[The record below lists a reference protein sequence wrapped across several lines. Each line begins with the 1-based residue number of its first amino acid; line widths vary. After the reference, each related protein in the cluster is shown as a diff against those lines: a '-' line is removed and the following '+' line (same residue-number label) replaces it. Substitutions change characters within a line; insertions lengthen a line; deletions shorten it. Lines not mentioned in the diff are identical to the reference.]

1 MMAYLFIIDPIE
13 SLNKIKDSS
22 LLLMKECLRRNIEV
36 HFSEI
41 NQFSIYEGN
50 VNIHSQKIISLEK
63 GMKYQDTKV
72 NLSSFFKKIFIR
84 KDPPFDEDYLNLT
97 YLLDHA
103 VQQGTDVINNPSSIR
118 NHNEKLSIL
127 NFQEI
132 IPPTIVTSTASD
144 VVNFLKLH
152 EKIVLKPIN
161 GMAGNGIFVI
171 DELDKNINSILETST
186 VNDTKVMMAQKY
198 IPDIT
203 EGDKRIIIIKGEP
216 LPFCLA
222 RIPDGKDFRA
232 NLAKGGTGI
241 AKKLTADDIKIVN
254 VIKKYLVKSKLD
266 FVGIDVIGK
275 YLTEIN
281 VTSPTCLVEIENQTN
296 FNSAKFIINA
306 L

>member
-22 LLLMKECLRRNIEV
+22 LLLMKECLRRDIEV

-63 GMKYQDTKV
+63 GIKYQDTEL

-84 KDPPFDEDYLNLT
+84 KDPPFDDDYLNLT

-103 VQQGTDVINNPSSIR
+103 VKEGTDVINNPSSIR

-132 IPPTIVTSTASD
+132 IPPTIVTSNATD
-144 VVNFLKLH
+144 VINFLKLH

-296 FNSAKFIINA
+296 FNSAEFIINA

>member
-1 MMAYLFIIDPIE
+1 MAYLFIIDPIE

-50 VNIHSQKIISLEK
+50 VNIHSQKILSLEK
-63 GMKYQDTKV
+63 GIKYQDTEL

-84 KDPPFDEDYLNLT
+84 KDPPFDDDYLNLT

-103 VQQGTDVINNPSSIR
+103 VKEGTDVINNPSSIR

-132 IPPTIVTSTASD
+132 IPPTIVTSNASD
-144 VVNFLKLH
+144 VVNFLKIH

-186 VNDTKVMMAQKY
+186 VNDTKVIMAQKY

-241 AKKLTADDIKIVN
+241 TKKLTADDIKIVN
-254 VIKKYLVKSKLD
+254 VIKNYLVKSKLD

-296 FNSAKFIINA
+296 FNSAEFIIDA

>member
-1 MMAYLFIIDPIE
+1 MAYLFIIDPIE

-41 NQFSIYEGN
+41 NQFSIDEGK
-50 VNIHSQKIISLEK
+50 VNIHSHKIISLEK
-63 GMKYQDTKV
+63 GIKYQDTEM

-84 KDPPFDEDYLNLT
+84 KDPPFDDDYLNLT

-103 VQQGTDVINNPSSIR
+103 VQEGTDVINNPSSIR

-132 IPPTIVTSTASD
+132 IPPTIVTSNASD
-144 VVNFLKLH
+144 VVNFLKIH

-198 IPDIT
+198 IPDII

-296 FNSAKFIINA
+296 LNGAEFIIDA

>member
-1 MMAYLFIIDPIE
+1 MAYLFIIDPIE

-50 VNIHSQKIISLEK
+50 VNIHSQKILSLEEEI
-63 GMKYQDTKV
+63 KYKDTKL

-84 KDPPFDEDYLNLT
+84 KDPPFDDDYLNLT

-103 VQQGTDVINNPSSIR
+103 VQEGTDVINNPSSIR

-132 IPPTIVTSTASD
+132 IPPTIVTSTSSD

-171 DELDKNINSILETST
+171 DESDKNINSILETIT
-186 VNDTKVMMAQKY
+186 VNNTKVMMAQKY

-241 AKKLTADDIKIVN
+241 AKKITPDDINIVN

-296 FNSAKFIINA
+296 FNSAEFIIDA

>member
-1 MMAYLFIIDPIE
+1 MAYLFIIDPIE

-41 NQFSIYEGN
+41 NQFSIDEGK

-63 GMKYQDTKV
+63 GIKYQDTEL

-84 KDPPFDEDYLNLT
+84 KDPPFDDDYLNLT

-103 VQQGTDVINNPSSIR
+103 VKEGTDVINNPSSIR

-132 IPPTIVTSTASD
+132 IPPTIVTSNASD
-144 VVNFLKLH
+144 VVNFLKIH

-186 VNDTKVMMAQKY
+186 VNDTKVMMALKY

-296 FNSAKFIINA
+296 FNGAEFIIDT

>member
-1 MMAYLFIIDPIE
+1 MAYLFIIDPIE
-13 SLNKIKDSS
+13 SLNKTKDSS

-232 NLAKGGTGI
+232 NLAKGGKGV

-254 VIKKYLVKSKLD
+254 VIKKYLVKSKLN

-296 FNSAKFIINA
+296 FNSAEFIIGA

>member
-13 SLNKIKDSS
+13 SLNKTKDSS

-50 VNIHSQKIISLEK
+50 INIHSQKIISLEK
-63 GMKYQDTKV
+63 GIKYQDTEM

-241 AKKLTADDIKIVN
+241 TKKLTADDIKIVN
-254 VIKKYLVKSKLD
+254 VIKNYLVKSKLD

-296 FNSAKFIINA
+296 FNGAEFIIDT

>member
-1 MMAYLFIIDPIE
+1 MAYLFIIDPIE
-13 SLNKIKDSS
+13 SLNKTKDSS

-63 GMKYQDTKV
+63 GIKYQDTEV

-232 NLAKGGTGI
+232 NLAKGGKGI

-254 VIKKYLVKSKLD
+254 VIKKYLVNSKLD

-296 FNSAKFIINA
+296 FNSAEFIISA

>member
-1 MMAYLFIIDPIE
+1 MAYLFIIDPIE

-41 NQFSIYEGN
+41 NQFSIDEGN

-63 GMKYQDTKV
+63 GIKYQDTEL

-84 KDPPFDEDYLNLT
+84 KDPPFDDDYLNLT

-103 VQQGTDVINNPSSIR
+103 VKEGTDVINNPSSIR

-132 IPPTIVTSTASD
+132 IPPTIVTSNARD
-144 VVNFLKLH
+144 VINFLKLH

-296 FNSAKFIINA
+296 LNGAEFIIDA

>member
-1 MMAYLFIIDPIE
+1 MAYLFIIDPIE
-13 SLNKIKDSS
+13 SLNKTKDSS

-84 KDPPFDEDYLNLT
+84 KDPPFDDDYLNLT

-103 VQQGTDVINNPSSIR
+103 VKEGTDVINNPSSIR

-144 VVNFLKLH
+144 VVNFLKIH

-241 AKKLTADDIKIVN
+241 AKKLTADDINIVN

-296 FNSAKFIINA
+296 FNSAEFIISA

>member
-13 SLNKIKDSS
+13 SLNKTKDSS

-63 GMKYQDTKV
+63 GIKYQDTEV
-72 NLSSFFKKIFIR
+72 NLSSFFKKIIIR
-84 KDPPFDEDYLNLT
+84 KDPPFDDDYLNLT

-103 VQQGTDVINNPSSIR
+103 VQEGTDVINHPSSIR

-144 VVNFLKLH
+144 VVNFLKIH

-232 NLAKGGTGI
+232 NLAKGGKGI

-254 VIKKYLVKSKLD
+254 VIKKYLVKSKLN

-296 FNSAKFIINA
+296 FNSAEFIISA

>member
-1 MMAYLFIIDPIE
+1 MAYLFIIDPIE

-41 NQFSIYEGN
+41 NQFSIYEGK
-50 VNIHSQKIISLEK
+50 VNIYSQKIISLEK
-63 GMKYQDTKV
+63 GIKYQDTEM

-84 KDPPFDEDYLNLT
+84 KDPPFDDDYLNLT

-103 VQQGTDVINNPSSIR
+103 VQEGTDVINNPSSIR

-132 IPPTIVTSTASD
+132 IPPTIVTSNASD
-144 VVNFLKLH
+144 VVNFLKIH

-198 IPDIT
+198 IPDII

-296 FNSAKFIINA
+296 FNGAEFIIDT

>member
-22 LLLMKECLRRNIEV
+22 LLLMKECLRRDIEV

-63 GMKYQDTKV
+63 GIKYQDTEL

-84 KDPPFDEDYLNLT
+84 KDPPFNDDYLNLT

-103 VQQGTDVINNPSSIR
+103 VKESTDVINNPSSIR

-132 IPPTIVTSTASD
+132 IPPTIVTSNASD
-144 VVNFLKLH
+144 VINFLKLH

-198 IPDIT
+198 IPDVT

-296 FNSAKFIINA
+296 FNSAEFIIDA

>member
-1 MMAYLFIIDPIE
+1 MAYLFIIDPIE
-13 SLNKIKDSS
+13 SLNKTKDSS

-63 GMKYQDTKV
+63 GIKYQDTEV

-232 NLAKGGTGI
+232 NLAKGGKGI

-254 VIKKYLVKSKLD
+254 VIKKYLVNSKLD

-296 FNSAKFIINA
+296 FNSTEFIIDT

>member
-1 MMAYLFIIDPIE
+1 MAYLFIIDPIE

-41 NQFSIYEGN
+41 NQFTIDEGN
-50 VNIHSQKIISLEK
+50 VNIHSQKIISLEE
-63 GMKYQDTKV
+63 GIKYQDTEL

-84 KDPPFDEDYLNLT
+84 KDPPFDDDYLNLT

-103 VQQGTDVINNPSSIR
+103 VKEGTDIINNPSSIR

-132 IPPTIVTSTASD
+132 IPPTIVTSTASN
-144 VVNFLKLH
+144 VVNFLKIH
-152 EKIVLKPIN
+152 KKIVLKPVN

-232 NLAKGGTGI
+232 NLAKGGRGI

-296 FNSAKFIINA
+296 FNSAEFIIDA

>member
-1 MMAYLFIIDPIE
+1 MAYLFIIDPIE

-50 VNIHSQKIISLEK
+50 VNIHSQKILSLEEEI
-63 GMKYQDTKV
+63 KYQDTKL

-84 KDPPFDEDYLNLT
+84 KDPPFDDDYLNLT

-103 VQQGTDVINNPSSIR
+103 VQEGTDVINNPSSIR

-144 VVNFLKLH
+144 VVNFLKIH
-152 EKIVLKPIN
+152 KKIVLKPIN

-198 IPDIT
+198 IPDIV

-296 FNSAKFIINA
+296 LNGAEFIIDA

>member
-1 MMAYLFIIDPIE
+1 MAYLFIIDPIE

-41 NQFSIYEGN
+41 NQFSIDEGK

-63 GMKYQDTKV
+63 GMKYQDTEM

-84 KDPPFDEDYLNLT
+84 KDPPFDDDYLNLT

-103 VQQGTDVINNPSSIR
+103 VQEGTDVINNPSSIR

-132 IPPTIVTSTASD
+132 IPPTIVTSNASD
-144 VVNFLKLH
+144 VVNFLKIH

-198 IPDIT
+198 IPDII

-296 FNSAKFIINA
+296 FNGAEFIIDT

>member
-1 MMAYLFIIDPIE
+1 MAYLFIIDPIE

-41 NQFSIYEGN
+41 NQFSIDEGN
-50 VNIHSQKIISLEK
+50 VNIHSQKIISLEE
-63 GMKYQDTKV
+63 GIKYQDTEL

-84 KDPPFDEDYLNLT
+84 KDPPFDDDYLNLT

-103 VQQGTDVINNPSSIR
+103 VKEGTDIINNPSSIR

-132 IPPTIVTSTASD
+132 IPPTIVTSTASN
-144 VVNFLKLH
+144 VVNFLKIH
-152 EKIVLKPIN
+152 KKIVLKPVN

-232 NLAKGGTGI
+232 NLAKGGRGI

-296 FNSAKFIINA
+296 FNSAEFIIDA

>member
-1 MMAYLFIIDPIE
+1 MAYLFIIDPIE

-41 NQFSIYEGN
+41 NQFSIYEGK

-63 GMKYQDTKV
+63 GIKYQDTEM

-84 KDPPFDEDYLNLT
+84 KDPPFDDDYLNLT

-103 VQQGTDVINNPSSIR
+103 VQEGTDVINNPSSIR

-132 IPPTIVTSTASD
+132 IPPTIVTSNASD
-144 VVNFLKLH
+144 VVNFLKIH

-222 RIPDGKDFRA
+222 RIPGGKDFRA

-296 FNSAKFIINA
+296 FNGAEFIIDT

>member
-1 MMAYLFIIDPIE
+1 MAYLFIIDPIE
-13 SLNKIKDSS
+13 SLNKTKDSS

-232 NLAKGGTGI
+232 NLAKGGKGV

-254 VIKKYLVKSKLD
+254 VIKKYLVKSKLN

-296 FNSAKFIINA
+296 FNSAEFIISA

>member
-1 MMAYLFIIDPIE
+1 MAYLFIIDPIE

-36 HFSEI
+36 HFSQI
-41 NQFSIYEGN
+41 NQFSIDEGK

-63 GMKYQDTKV
+63 GIKYQDTEM

-84 KDPPFDEDYLNLT
+84 KDPPFDDDYLNLT

-103 VQQGTDVINNPSSIR
+103 VQEGTDVINNPSSIR

-132 IPPTIVTSTASD
+132 IPPTIVTSNASD
-144 VVNFLKLH
+144 VVNFLKIH

-198 IPDIT
+198 IPDII

-296 FNSAKFIINA
+296 FNGAEFIIDT

>member
-1 MMAYLFIIDPIE
+1 MAYLFIIDPIE

-63 GMKYQDTKV
+63 GIKYQDTEL

-84 KDPPFDEDYLNLT
+84 KDPPFDDDYLNLT

-103 VQQGTDVINNPSSIR
+103 VKEGTDVINNPSSIR

-132 IPPTIVTSTASD
+132 IPPTIVTSTSSD

-241 AKKLTADDIKIVN
+241 AKKLTDDDIKIVD

-296 FNSAKFIINA
+296 FNSAEFIIDA

>member
-22 LLLMKECLRRNIEV
+22 LLLMKECLRRDIEV

-63 GMKYQDTKV
+63 GIKYQDTEL

-84 KDPPFDEDYLNLT
+84 KDPPFDDDYLNLT

-103 VQQGTDVINNPSSIR
+103 VKEGTDVINNPSSIR

-132 IPPTIVTSTASD
+132 IPPTIVTSNASD
-144 VVNFLKLH
+144 VVNFLKIH

-296 FNSAKFIINA
+296 FNSAEFIIDA

>member
-1 MMAYLFIIDPIE
+1 
-13 SLNKIKDSS
+13 
-22 LLLMKECLRRNIEV
+22 MKECLRRNIEV

-41 NQFSIYEGN
+41 NQFSIYEGK

-63 GMKYQDTKV
+63 GIKYQDTEM

-84 KDPPFDEDYLNLT
+84 KDPPFDDDYLNLT

-103 VQQGTDVINNPSSIR
+103 VQEGTDVINNPSSIR

-132 IPPTIVTSTASD
+132 IPPTIVTSNASD
-144 VVNFLKLH
+144 VVNFLKIH

-296 FNSAKFIINA
+296 FNGAEFIIDT

>member
-1 MMAYLFIIDPIE
+1 MAYLFIIDPIE

-41 NQFSIYEGN
+41 NQFSIDEGN

-63 GMKYQDTKV
+63 GIKYQDTEM

-84 KDPPFDEDYLNLT
+84 KDPPFDDDYLNLT

-103 VQQGTDVINNPSSIR
+103 VKEGTDVINNPSSIR

-144 VVNFLKLH
+144 VVNFLKIH

-296 FNSAKFIINA
+296 FNGAEFIIDT

>member
-41 NQFSIYEGN
+41 NQFSIYEGK

-63 GMKYQDTKV
+63 GIKYQDTEL

-84 KDPPFDEDYLNLT
+84 KDPPFDDDYLNLT

-103 VQQGTDVINNPSSIR
+103 VQEGTDVINNPSSIR

-144 VVNFLKLH
+144 VVNFLKIH

-296 FNSAKFIINA
+296 FNGAEFIIDT

>member
-1 MMAYLFIIDPIE
+1 MAYLFIIDPIE

-41 NQFSIYEGN
+41 NQFSIDEGN

-63 GMKYQDTKV
+63 VIKYQDTV
-72 NLSSFFKKIFIR
+72 LNLSSFFKKIFIR
-84 KDPPFDEDYLNLT
+84 KDPPFDDDYLNLT

-103 VQQGTDVINNPSSIR
+103 VQEGTDVINHPSSIR

-132 IPPTIVTSTASD
+132 IPPTIVTSNASD
-144 VVNFLKLH
+144 VVNFLKIH

-216 LPFCLA
+216 LPFCLV

-296 FNSAKFIINA
+296 LNGAEFIIDT

>member
-13 SLNKIKDSS
+13 SLDKAKDSS
-22 LLLMKECLRRNIEV
+22 LLLMKECLRRDIEV

-63 GMKYQDTKV
+63 GIKYQDTEL

-84 KDPPFDEDYLNLT
+84 KDPPFNDDYLNLT

-103 VQQGTDVINNPSSIR
+103 VKESTDVINNPSSIR

-132 IPPTIVTSTASD
+132 IPPTIVTSNASD
-144 VVNFLKLH
+144 VINFLKLH

-241 AKKLTADDIKIVN
+241 AKKLTADDIKIVD

-296 FNSAKFIINA
+296 FNSAEFIIDA

>member
-1 MMAYLFIIDPIE
+1 MAYLFIIDPIE

-41 NQFSIYEGN
+41 NQFSIDEGK
-50 VNIHSQKIISLEK
+50 VNIYSQKIISLEK
-63 GMKYQDTKV
+63 GIKYQDTEM

-84 KDPPFDEDYLNLT
+84 KDPPFDDDYLNLT

-103 VQQGTDVINNPSSIR
+103 VQEGTDVINNPSSIR

-132 IPPTIVTSTASD
+132 IPPTIVTSNASD
-144 VVNFLKLH
+144 VVNFLKIH

-198 IPDIT
+198 IPDII

-296 FNSAKFIINA
+296 FNGAEFIIDT

>member
-13 SLNKIKDSS
+13 SLDKAKDSS
-22 LLLMKECLRRNIEV
+22 LLLMKECLRRDIEV

-63 GMKYQDTKV
+63 GIKYQDTEL

-84 KDPPFDEDYLNLT
+84 KDPPFNDDYLNLT

-103 VQQGTDVINNPSSIR
+103 VKERTDVINNPSSIR

-132 IPPTIVTSTASD
+132 IPPTIVTSNATD
-144 VVNFLKLH
+144 VINFLKLH

-198 IPDIT
+198 IPDVT

-296 FNSAKFIINA
+296 FNSAEFIIDA

>member
-1 MMAYLFIIDPIE
+1 MAYLFIIDPIE

-41 NQFSIYEGN
+41 NQFSIDEGN
-50 VNIHSQKIISLEK
+50 VNIHSQKILSLEK
-63 GMKYQDTKV
+63 GIKYQDTEL

-84 KDPPFDEDYLNLT
+84 KDPPFDDDYLNLT

-103 VQQGTDVINNPSSIR
+103 VKEGTDVINNPSSIR

-132 IPPTIVTSTASD
+132 IPPTIVTSNASD
-144 VVNFLKLH
+144 VVNFLKIH

-296 FNSAKFIINA
+296 FNGAEFIIDT

>member
-22 LLLMKECLRRNIEV
+22 LLLMKECLRRDIEV

-63 GMKYQDTKV
+63 GIKYQDTEL

-84 KDPPFDEDYLNLT
+84 KDPPFNDDYLNLT

-103 VQQGTDVINNPSSIR
+103 VKESTDVINNPSSIR

-132 IPPTIVTSTASD
+132 IPPTIVTSNASD
-144 VVNFLKLH
+144 VINFLKLH

-198 IPDIT
+198 IPDVT

-281 VTSPTCLVEIENQTN
+281 VTSPTCLVEIENQTY
-296 FNSAKFIINA
+296 FNSAEFIIDA

>member
-1 MMAYLFIIDPIE
+1 MAYLFIIDPIE

-41 NQFSIYEGN
+41 NQFSIYEGK

-63 GMKYQDTKV
+63 GIKYQDTEM

-84 KDPPFDEDYLNLT
+84 KDPPFDDDYLNLT

-103 VQQGTDVINNPSSIR
+103 VQEGTDVINNPSSIR

-132 IPPTIVTSTASD
+132 IPPTIVTSNASD
-144 VVNFLKLH
+144 VVNFLKIH

-296 FNSAKFIINA
+296 FNGAEFIIDT

>member
-1 MMAYLFIIDPIE
+1 MAYLFIIDPIE

-63 GMKYQDTKV
+63 GIKYQDTEL

-84 KDPPFDEDYLNLT
+84 KDPPFDDDYLNLT

-103 VQQGTDVINNPSSIR
+103 VQEGTDVINNPSSIR

-132 IPPTIVTSTASD
+132 IPPTIVTSIASD
-144 VVNFLKLH
+144 VVNFLKIH

-198 IPDIT
+198 IPDII

-296 FNSAKFIINA
+296 FNGAEFIIDT

>member
-1 MMAYLFIIDPIE
+1 MAYLFIIDPIE
-13 SLNKIKDSS
+13 SLNKTKDSS
-22 LLLMKECLRRNIEV
+22 LLLIKECLRRNIEV

-41 NQFSIYEGN
+41 NQFSIDEGN

-63 GMKYQDTKV
+63 GIKYQDTEM

-84 KDPPFDEDYLNLT
+84 KDPPFDDDYLNLT

-103 VQQGTDVINNPSSIR
+103 VQEGTDVINNPSSIR

-144 VVNFLKLH
+144 VVKFLKLH

-241 AKKLTADDIKIVN
+241 TKKLTADDIKIVN

-296 FNSAKFIINA
+296 FNGAEFIIDT

>member
-1 MMAYLFIIDPIE
+1 MAYLFIIDPIE

-41 NQFSIYEGN
+41 NQFSIDEGK

-63 GMKYQDTKV
+63 GIKYQDTEM

-84 KDPPFDEDYLNLT
+84 KDPPFDDDYLNLT

-103 VQQGTDVINNPSSIR
+103 VKEGTDVINNPSSIR

-132 IPPTIVTSTASD
+132 IPPTIVTSNASD
-144 VVNFLKLH
+144 VVNFLKIH

-198 IPDIT
+198 IPDII

-296 FNSAKFIINA
+296 FNSAEFIISA

>member
-13 SLNKIKDSS
+13 SLNTIKDSS

-63 GMKYQDTKV
+63 GIKYQDTEL

-84 KDPPFDEDYLNLT
+84 KDPPFNDDYLNLT

-103 VQQGTDVINNPSSIR
+103 VKERTDVINNPSSIR

-132 IPPTIVTSTASD
+132 IPPTIVTSNASD
-144 VVNFLKLH
+144 VINFLKLH

-241 AKKLTADDIKIVN
+241 TKKLTADDIKIVN

-296 FNSAKFIINA
+296 LNGAEFIIDA

>member
-1 MMAYLFIIDPIE
+1 MAYLFIIDPIE

-41 NQFSIYEGN
+41 NQFSIDEGN

-63 GMKYQDTKV
+63 GIKYQDTEL

-84 KDPPFDEDYLNLT
+84 KDPPFDDDYLNLT

-103 VQQGTDVINNPSSIR
+103 VQEGTDVINNPSSIR

-132 IPPTIVTSTASD
+132 IPPTIVTSNASD
-144 VVNFLKLH
+144 VVNFLKIH

-296 FNSAKFIINA
+296 FNGAEFIIDT

>member
-41 NQFSIYEGN
+41 NQFSIDEGK

-63 GMKYQDTKV
+63 GIKYQDTEM

-84 KDPPFDEDYLNLT
+84 KDPPFDDDYLNLT

-144 VVNFLKLH
+144 VVNFLKIH

-198 IPDIT
+198 IPDII

-296 FNSAKFIINA
+296 FNGAEFIIDA